1 MIKEIFWYFS
11 CHCWLLFLCAFALL
25 LLLQMARR
33 RIVYR
38 LRRMYWKA
46 RRILRLVFRIWLHL

>member
-1 MIKEIFWYFS
+1 MIKEFFGFFS
-11 CHCWLLFLCAFALL
+11 DHYWLLFLCAFALL

-38 LRRMYWKA
+38 LRRINLTGYQKQ
-46 RRILRLVFRIWLHL
+46 